1 MFSGEVRQ
9 MSPSFTL
16 YTFSGL
22 QRLRLLAGALRT
34 PGKIYFPTKPFVNFN
49 NETAGYLT
57 SKMSLFWKSQKD
69 CSLENTSYGSR
80 EQRTGLAFLE
90 KRGFG
95 EGLL

>member
-9 MSPSFTL
+9 MSPNFTL

-49 NETAGYLT
+49 NKTAGYLT